1 MLLHLISHI
10 KQLIAP
16 SYCTAC
22 KVLLSSQRILCDL
35 CAPKIR
41 PVVSKAI
48 VLTPSKSMPVYAAG
62 AYDQPLVSLILAKS
76 SGNRTA
82 ARQLGVLCW
91 DFTVIS
97 HIEFDFIVPIP
108 LHWTRYAWRGY
119 NQANEM
125 ARVISQKSGKP
136 IAHLL
141 YRSRYTPFQ
150 SRFKGLD
157 RSKNVAGIFQLK
169 ADDIARYKGKRLL
182 LIDDVMTS
190 GATLYEAGRT
200 LKKIKPEL
208 IAALVAAR
216 TA

>member
-1 MLLHLISHI
+1 MLRGLLSYIQ
-10 KQLIAP
+10 QLIAP
-16 SYCTAC
+16 SCCASC
-22 KVLLSSQRILCDL
+22 KLFLQSSQILCQSCADL
-35 CAPKIR
+35 MR
-41 PVVSKAI
+41 PIVSKAI
-48 VLTPSKSMPVYAAG
+48 ALNPSKSIPVYAIG

-82 ARQLGVLCW
+82 ARQLGNLCW
-91 DFTVIS
+91 DYTVIS
-97 HIEFDFIVPIP
+97 HIEFDYIVPIP
-108 LHWTRYAWRGY
+108 LHWSRYAWRGY

-150 SRFKGLD
+150 SRFKGKY
-157 RSKNVAGIFQLK
+157 RNENVAGIFSLK
-169 ADDIARYKGKRLL
+169 DKDISAYNGKRIL

-190 GATLYEAGRT
+190 GATIYEAG
-200 LKKIKPEL
+200 KILQKIRPE
-208 IAALVAAR
+208 IVIALVAAR